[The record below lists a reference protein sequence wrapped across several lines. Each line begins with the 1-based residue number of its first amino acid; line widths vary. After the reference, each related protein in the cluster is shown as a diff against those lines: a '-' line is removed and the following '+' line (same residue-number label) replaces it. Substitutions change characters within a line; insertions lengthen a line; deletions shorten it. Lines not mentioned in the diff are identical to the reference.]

1 MQPGWHATRTA
12 GAGGLNYPSGV
23 RAADVVAGLRR
34 LFDDEPALQIP
45 DDAGQPWLTIKYGT
59 DPEDLYGVL
68 RATVGG
74 RGVVVKVNPPQGIGQ
89 TLIPWIVR
97 EQGIDLGAPYADH
110 LAAAEVSD
118 TGGREPAAYL
128 LPALRDVLPPELGR
142 FEADGQTAL
151 VLKDLGPI
159 DGLDASGAVERWPTE
174 HIEQALLAAA
184 GFHAATAGHDYA
196 WTLQRPSTR
205 TVLADSGL
213 WRAMVEDAAQRLPD
227 VVSAASR
234 ARRLETIATIEQWHP
249 AKDAMPACLVHND
262 FNQRNVGFT
271 ADGDVVALD
280 WELARVNTPQ
290 RDVAELLTF
299 TLDAHTDLDEVI
311 HLLAVHW
318 QALADNGLEVDPDLY
333 SAAAAAEFRVQSI
346 DRVGMQLVFGAAFDL
361 PYLARINRTVD
372 HLVDLTG

>member
-1 MQPGWHATRTA
+1 MF
-12 GAGGLNYPSGV
+12 GGDP
-23 RAADVVAGLRR
+23 D
-34 LFDDEPALQIP
+34 LQIP
-45 DDAGQPWLTIKYGT
+45 DDAGQPWLTVKYGD
-59 DPEDLYGVL
+59 DPGDLYGVL
-68 RATVGG
+68 KATVGG
-74 RGVVVKVNPPQGIGQ
+74 RGVVVKVNPAQGIGQ

-97 EQGIDLGAPYADH
+97 EQGIDLAAPYADY

-118 TGGREPAAYL
+118 TGGREPAAYS
-128 LPALRDVLPPELGR
+128 LPALQDVLPAELGR
-142 FEADGQTAL
+142 FEVDGQTAL
-151 VLKDLGPI
+151 VLEDLGPVE
-159 DGLDASGAVERWPTE
+159 GLDASGAIERWPTE
-174 HIEQALLAAA
+174 HIERALRAAA

-205 TVLADSGL
+205 TMIADSDL
-213 WRAMVEDAAQRLPD
+213 WRAMIEDAAQRLPE
-227 VVSAASR
+227 VVSAECLT
-234 ARRLETIATIEQWHP
+234 RRLETIATIAQWHP

-271 ADGDVVALD
+271 AAGNVVALD

-318 QALADNGLEVDPDLY
+318 QALADSGLVVDPDVY

-346 DRVGMQLVFGAAFDL
+346 DRVGMQLLFGAAFDL
-361 PYLARINRTVD
+361 PYLTRINRTVD
-372 HLVDLTG
+372 HLVAITG

>member
-1 MQPGWHATRTA
+1 M
-12 GAGGLNYPSGV
+12 L
-23 RAADVVAGLRR
+23 AADVVAGLRR
-34 LFDDEPALQIP
+34 LFDEEPALQIP
-45 DDAGQPWLTIKYGT
+45 DDAGQPWLTIKYGA
-59 DPEDLYGVL
+59 DPDDLYGVL
-68 RATVGG
+68 RASVGG
-74 RGVVVKVNPPQGIGQ
+74 RRVVVKVNPAQGIGQ

-97 EQGIDLGAPYADH
+97 EQDIDLRAPYGDY

-128 LPALRDVLPPELGR
+128 LPALRDILPRELGR
-142 FEADGQTAL
+142 FEVDGQTAL
-151 VLKDLGPI
+151 VLEDLGQI
-159 DGLDASGAVERWPTE
+159 EGLDASGAIERWPTE
-174 HIEQALLAAA
+174 HIEHALRAAA

-205 TVLADSGL
+205 TVLADSDL
-213 WRAMVEDAAQRLPD
+213 WRAMVEDAAQRLPE
-227 VVSAASR
+227 VVSAASLQG
-234 ARRLETIATIEQWHP
+234 RLETIATIAQWHP

-271 ADGDVVALD
+271 AAGAVVALD

-333 SAAAAAEFRVQSI
+333 SAAAVAEFRVQSI
-346 DRVGMQLVFGAAFDL
+346 DRVGMQLLFGAAFDL
-361 PYLARINRTVD
+361 PYLVRINRTVD